1 MHTSCNRSA
10 DSAAPAGGRVWGS
23 RKFWCVRPGAA
34 HISWTRAGKS
44 QEQVQHEV
52 EPPDQTRY
60 NRLTNHTACDGER
73 RAGSRTRSARFSGMA
88 SCQRKRF
95 TRPTCRARTWS
106 SSSFSPSSPPPLCG
120 EISGDASFTR
130 RIDATLQTAAAKRAA
145 RMPVHADSAPLRLL
159 PLVLLLLRHPCCCG
173 PPGHACAHSHSQ
185 GCADCIDHDAP
196 TLTHVGVRVPVHAR
210 VLTRCGASA
219 CGSCCRVGTWY
230 YFCERHL
237 CWRVAVVLR
246 LEALTVDA
254 AAPGFSSC
262 GH

>member
-1 MHTSCNRSA
+1 M
-10 DSAAPAGGRVWGS
+10 
-23 RKFWCVRPGAA
+23 
-34 HISWTRAGKS
+34 
-44 QEQVQHEV
+44 
-52 EPPDQTRY
+52 RY
-60 NRLTNHTACDGER
+60 NRQSELPRPWGACDGEHR
-73 RAGSRTRSARFSGMA
+73 RGARGLDQQDIRGWRAASGSGLPGQSAGHARGRPLHSCRRRRHRSAVRRNA
-88 SCQRKRF
+88 S
-95 TRPTCRARTWS
+95 
-106 SSSFSPSSPPPLCG
+106 L
-120 EISGDASFTR
+120 TR
-130 RIDATLQTAAAKRAA
+130 RIAATLQTAAAKRAA
-145 RMPVHADSAPLRLL
+145 RMPVHAESAPLRLL